1 MKFAYLKI
9 FINSAMILTVLTSS
23 AIYSQQTFDADF
35 QIWNDITITKAL
47 DEKKDWTLSVG
58 GVWRGGNNVRTS
70 ADERVSVGLMRRL
83 NKNFSIGT
91 GYVYR
96 ASNPTF
102 RRRLYESR
110 YQAIG
115 VVNVPLPK
123 KLHLSSRNILLYQ
136 SLYSRPDTSVFRSRF
151 WLKRPVKIGERTIEP
166 FIAYEH
172 FYDFRA
178 DSWVRY
184 RIQPGLTTKVYK
196 QLSADFYYLR
206 QNEGGNGRRP
216 GTLNALGISWKINL

>member
-1 MKFAYLKI
+1 MKPVYLRI
-9 FINSAMILTVLTSS
+9 AITTSILIAALSS
-23 AIYSQQTFDADF
+23 TANSQQTFDTDF
-35 QIWNDITITKAL
+35 QVWNDITITKTL
-47 DEKKDWTLSVG
+47 DEKKDWTFSVG
-58 GVWRGGNNVRTS
+58 GVWRVGNNVRTS
-70 ADERVSVGLMRRL
+70 ADERVSVVLMRKL
-83 NKNFSIGT
+83 NKTFSIGT

-115 VVNVPLPK
+115 VVNVPLPEK
-123 KLHLSSRNILLYQ
+123 FHLSSRNILLYQ

-151 WLKRPVKIGERTIEP
+151 WLKRPVKVGKRSIEP
-166 FIAYEH
+166 FLAYEH

-184 RIQPGLTTKVYK
+184 RIQPGITTKIYK
-196 QLSADFYYLR
+196 DLSGDFFFLR

-216 GTLNALGISWKINL
+216 GTLNAVGSSLRINL

>member
-1 MKFAYLKI
+1 MKFAYLKSLI
-9 FINSAMILTVLTSS
+9 TPAILFATLTSVV
-23 AIYSQQTFDADF
+23 YCQQTFDTDL

-58 GVWRGGNNVRTS
+58 GAWRVGNNVRTS
-70 ADERVSVGLMRRL
+70 ADERVSIALMRRL
-83 NKNFSIGT
+83 NKNLSIGT

-115 VVNVPLPK
+115 VVNVPLPEK
-123 KLHLSSRNILLYQ
+123 FHLSSRNILLYQ
-136 SLYSRPDTSVFRSRF
+136 SLYSRPDTTIFRSRF
-151 WLKRPVKIGERTIEP
+151 WLKRPVKIGKRTIEP

-184 RIQPGLTTKVYK
+184 RIQPGLSTKVYK

-216 GTLNALGISWKINL
+216 GTLNALGVSWKINL